1 MKTSGQIRERSRMTF
16 KALVAGILAAPIAAS
31 AQSVAD
37 RLNDYPT
44 AARAD
49 YVFACMVTNGQTRE
63 MLDRC
68 SCSIDLIASI
78 LPYEQYEQAETVLSM
93 RRVGGERMAFFKSAV
108 LAENMVADLRRAQAE
123 AEVVCFR

>member
-1 MKTSGQIRERSRMTF
+1 MKTSGQIRECSRMT
-16 KALVAGILAAPIAAS
+16 LAALITAVLAVPAAVS
-31 AQSVAD
+31 AQSVAE

-108 LAENMVADLRRAQAE
+108 LAEHMVADLRRAQAE
-123 AEVVCFR
+123 AEVVCF

>member
-1 MKTSGQIRERSRMTF
+1 MMRFGAIVAAVMIAGSGH
-16 KALVAGILAAPIAAS
+16 
-31 AQSVAD
+31 AQSVAE

-68 SCSIDLIASI
+68 ACSIDEIASI
-78 LPYEQYEQAETVLSM
+78 LPYEQYLQAETVLSM
-93 RRVGGERMAFFKSAV
+93 RRVGGERMSFFRSAAS
-108 LAENMVADLRRAQAE
+108 AEALVADLRRAQAE
-123 AEVVCFR
+123 AEIVCF